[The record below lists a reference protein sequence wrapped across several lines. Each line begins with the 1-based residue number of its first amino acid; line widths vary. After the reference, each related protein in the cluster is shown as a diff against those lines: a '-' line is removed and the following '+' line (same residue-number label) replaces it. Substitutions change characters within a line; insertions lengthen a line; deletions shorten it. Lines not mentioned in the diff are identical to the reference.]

1 MIIESAHN
9 QDLGSIKKI
18 IESAFSE
25 EENTLIFELAS
36 SLLSEKTNPP
46 IISHVA
52 IVNDHLVGYVS
63 YSPIFLN
70 VDCNLSGYILSPLA
84 VSKEYQS
91 KGIGTA
97 LIRTGIEILSNQ
109 LIDFLL
115 VYGDP
120 SYYQKFGFREEL
132 GRSFLPPFP
141 LKYPSG
147 WMGMMLNQGDSP
159 KTSIQCECVP
169 PLNRSELW

>member
-52 IVNDHLVGYVS
+52 IVNDHLVG
-63 YSPIFLN
+63 
-70 VDCNLSGYILSPLA
+70 
-84 VSKEYQS
+84 
-91 KGIGTA
+91 
-97 LIRTGIEILSNQ
+97 
-109 LIDFLL
+109 
-115 VYGDP
+115 
-120 SYYQKFGFREEL
+120 
-132 GRSFLPPFP
+132 
-141 LKYPSG
+141 
-147 WMGMMLNQGDSP
+147 
-159 KTSIQCECVP
+159 
-169 PLNRSELW
+169 